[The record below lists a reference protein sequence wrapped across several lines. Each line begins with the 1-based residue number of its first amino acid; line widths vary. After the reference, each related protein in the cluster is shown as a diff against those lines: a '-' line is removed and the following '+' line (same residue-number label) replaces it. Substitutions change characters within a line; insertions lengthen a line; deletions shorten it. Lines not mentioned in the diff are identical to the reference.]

1 MIHLKRTTGL
11 SALVA
16 AFVLVLVA
24 ALAGCD
30 AGAGA
35 MPIGDIAQNGSAFEG
50 REVKL
55 RGVASQLVK
64 LPFADT
70 KGYRLK
76 DTSGEIVVWTTG
88 AMPGEGEE
96 VVVRGRVENVAIV
109 SGQSLGLSLKEI
121 EHRPPGIRLPWQ

>member
-1 MIHLKRTTGL
+1 
-11 SALVA
+11 
-16 AFVLVLVA
+16 
-24 ALAGCD
+24 
-30 AGAGA
+30 